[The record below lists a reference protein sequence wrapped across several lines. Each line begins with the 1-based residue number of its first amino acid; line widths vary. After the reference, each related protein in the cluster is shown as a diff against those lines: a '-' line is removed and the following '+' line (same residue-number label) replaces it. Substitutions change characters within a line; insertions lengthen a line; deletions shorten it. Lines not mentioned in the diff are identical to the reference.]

1 MLSKVIFKEFIHD
14 LSNKVMIL
22 EGYLSLIKIQP
33 ASDVQKMIS
42 KLDESVASIGVL
54 LQNVREDVE
63 QDPPDNGLTSLVYS
77 SKVKDY
83 ITGIAL
89 ESELDKIHK
98 SAEVFN
104 KDNNITGCLLY
115 LDGYFI
121 QYIEGRQENIEKLY
135 LKISLDDR
143 HSGLTLLCNE
153 KITERAFKK
162 WTKLYRMD
170 MHKQSQ
176 IPDLLKAIV
185 GTKQHLLSKTDS
197 LALVNFISLISKKNL
212 SKVEGNGTI

>member
-22 EGYLSLIKIQP
+22 EGYLSLIKMQP

-54 LQNVREDVE
+54 LENIREDVK
-63 QDPPDNGLTSLVYS
+63 QDSPDNGLTSLVYT

-98 SAEVFN
+98 SAAVFN
-104 KDNNITGCLLY
+104 KDNNITGYLLY

-121 QYIEGRQENIEKLY
+121 QYLEGSQENIEKLY

-143 HSGLTLLCNE
+143 HSGLTLLCHE
-153 KITERAFKK
+153 KITERVFKK
-162 WTKLYRMD
+162 WTKLYITD

-185 GTKQHLLSKTDS
+185 ETKQRLLSKTDS
-197 LALVNFISLISKKNL
+197 LALINLVSLISKKNL
-212 SKVEGNGTI
+212 SKVHGSGTI